1 MQETHYGRRKKR
13 MMEPPAKKRKRR
25 GGKKK
30 GAMSREDR
38 IKMGEDALGDQP
50 F

>member
-1 MQETHYGRRKKR
+1 MEMRHKKR
-13 MMEPPAKKRKRR
+13 RGKMSPPPTKKRKRR
-25 GGKKK
+25 GGKKGK
-30 GAMSREDR
+30 EMSREDR